1 MGHDVDLVWADATV
15 PAARAVEN
23 FSASEIGDEEI
34 VLFDNERLTYHTL
47 NKPAFSVWQLCD
59 GVRTGRDISKVLSS
73 PYLPLPVESVEIAVC
88 ELHEAG
94 LLAAEPHPTSRVS
107 RRQVMKLAAAGLAGG
122 ALLPAVSSITAPVA
136 ANTTTCG
143 APGSEPVGGPCA
155 CSSECTGS
163 CCLDVNTALAQC
175 SALPSPW
182 NAVCIGI
189 VNSYGQVCIDQTLRD
204 ALDDFGIIV
213 PCLAG

>member
-1 MGHDVDLVWADATV
+1 MRHDVDLVWADATV

-59 GVRTGRDISKVLSS
+59 GVRTGRDISRALSS
-73 PYLPLPVESVEIAVC
+73 PDLPLPVESVEIAVC

-107 RRQVMKLAAAGLAGG
+107 RRQVMKLAAAGVAGG
-122 ALLPAVSSITAPVA
+122 ALLPAVSSITAPA
-136 ANTTTCG
+136 SANLTTCTPG
-143 APGSEPVGGPCA
+143 ADLGFLEACN
-155 CSSECTGS
+155 CSSECDVLGFFNPGR
-163 CCLDVNTALAQC
+163 CCC
-175 SALPSPW
+175 SSILGQACVAPG
-182 NAVCIGI
+182 ACI
-189 VNSYGQVCIDQTLRD
+189 
-204 ALDDFGIIV
+204 
-213 PCLAG
+213 AGAFCMSG